1 MKTAYDEERK
11 SDPNVSRS
19 VGRVTPGDSFASD
32 ETSVSK
38 YGFDTNAS
46 NSSLD
51 VDDDSV
57 NLDCDDPFA
66 KVVKCF
72 KVCEDSSGR
81 AAGLH
86 ISSSDSSL
94 AAPSGTGSS
103 KANTCK
109 LHTPSN
115 ARLHSPC
122 GSYKVRFLFF
132 IFCLVR
138 AKVSAQPRKRK
149 RANNSKEWQIDPT
162 AQAIMTAIEKEGKHY
177 LQHTDVKIYFPYAY
191 HSVAVISVR
200 KTPFS
205 VFTSLKR
212 GEALASVPP
221 TQNPLTGLHH
231 SPNMCKG

>member
-1 MKTAYDEERK
+1 MNRIVDDSLISCNERDIINLSSSAHETCFQQRTKLSQFARGSFVLEGDSQNVTRAVKTAYDEERK
-11 SDPNVSRS
+11 SDPNVSRR

-57 NLDCDDPFA
+57 NLNCDDPFA
-66 KVVKCF
+66 KVVKCV

-94 AAPSGTGSS
+94 AAPPGTGSS

-132 IFCLVR
+132 FV
-138 AKVSAQPRKRK
+138 
-149 RANNSKEWQIDPT
+149 
-162 AQAIMTAIEKEGKHY
+162 
-177 LQHTDVKIYFPYAY
+177 
-191 HSVAVISVR
+191 
-200 KTPFS
+200 
-205 VFTSLKR
+205 
-212 GEALASVPP
+212 
-221 TQNPLTGLHH
+221 
-231 SPNMCKG
+231 